1 MLHKVDIK
9 GIRPRSKDVVL
20 LSLLLALSRYL
31 RNNQTAQQ
39 ASTCSK
45 PTIETTEPGVKSV
58 QS

>member
-9 GIRPRSKDVVL
+9 GTRPRSKDVVL
-20 LSLLLALSRYL
+20 VSLLLALSRYL
-31 RNNQTAQQ
+31 RNNQTAKQ
-39 ASTCSK
+39 AFTCSK